1 MFNHPLKYPPS
12 FYQKGRTHPRL
23 VCTRTRTPGTL
34 SHLSTF
40 PTTYY
45 CKNLFPAHS
54 PFSAQIHPQQPMS
67 HSASPTNR
75 GLIFG
80 WVRNLKR
87 NTMLNDSLNEVSD
100 SDGPLGGSRLPARSV
115 ASPGSS
121 HVHGSHTLNHS
132 FNLGFH
138 HLPQHHHQNNHQMP
152 PTPQG
157 AIPFPHSLPPLDFLR
172 PLLQHKLRLTN
183 NVNRVR
189 SNLNSTNHTLLYA
202 NLDLRQ
208 HRDSFLQNNP
218 LIDENSKYFGV
229 LLEEAITQALAKI
242 SILGATA
249 ASKLSADDVLHYGR
263 IPVVVAKCGVY
274 LKKNG
279 LNVEGIFRVGGASKR
294 IKELQIIFNLPPEF
308 GKKLSWDGYTVH
320 DAASVLRRYLNALPE
335 PLIPLHLYDEFRDP
349 LKARPR
355 IIKYMRY
362 KAENPLKVRLA
373 SQDMLQAQASQEPA
387 PQAQPTQSPKASQ
400 SQSSRSEQTTQHSEQ
415 PAHHSQQTAPEP
427 TQLSESKEESPL
439 PSKSQRKARN
449 YKKLTRDVY
458 DAIEDYKELLDE
470 VPQLLRQLL
479 FYILDLLAMVQSNA
493 HENLMLARNLAAI
506 FQPSILSHP
515 NHDMDPE
522 EYALSQSVVEFL
534 IQYAYKL
541 LPNQEQSSSPE
552 PPTPID
558 TQAGPKSEARPQT
571 AASQLSARSGRQ
583 HSQSLLS
590 PNPDD
595 LDLIG
600 FRNSTAPGRGVTLS
614 DTEQDFASASS
625 EDEYVS
631 DAGRRRPR
639 HAEVP
644 NLLHVVNADVS
655 DDAAS
660 GGYES
665 RGSSNLLPPII
676 VSEAPLG

>member
-1 MFNHPLKYPPS
+1 
-12 FYQKGRTHPRL
+12 
-23 VCTRTRTPGTL
+23 
-34 SHLSTF
+34 
-40 PTTYY
+40 
-45 CKNLFPAHS
+45 
-54 PFSAQIHPQQPMS
+54 MS

-87 NTMLNDSLNEVSD
+87 NTMLNDSVNEVSD
-100 SDGPLGGSRLPARSV
+100 SDGPLGESRLPARSV

-121 HVHGSHTLNHS
+121 HVHGSHGQHTQGHS

-152 PTPQG
+152 PAPQG
-157 AIPFPHSLPPLDFLR
+157 AIPFPHALPLLDFLR
-172 PLLQHKLRLTN
+172 PLLHHKLRLTN

-189 SNLNSTNHTLLYA
+189 SNLNSTNQALLYA

-218 LIDENSKYFGV
+218 LVDENSKYFGV
-229 LLEEAITQALAKI
+229 SLADAISQALAKI

-249 ASKLSADDVLHYGR
+249 APKLASDDVLHYGR

-362 KAENPLKVRLA
+362 KAENPLKVRLS
-373 SQDMLQAQASQEPA
+373 SQEMLQAQASRELSQTATSDPPQPQQSQLA
-387 PQAQPTQSPKASQ
+387 PQANQQ
-400 SQSSRSEQTTQHSEQ
+400 EQTTQ
-415 PAHHSQQTAPEP
+415 PTAPAALEKAS
-427 TQLSESKEESPL
+427 SEAKQDSPL
-439 PSKSQRKARN
+439 PTKAQRKARN

-458 DAIEDYKELLDE
+458 DAIDEYKELLDD
-470 VPQLLRQLL
+470 VPQLLKQLL

-541 LPNQEQSSSPE
+541 LPNQEQSSPE
-552 PPTPID
+552 PATPTPID
-558 TQAGPKSEARPQT
+558 TRASPKAEAKPA
-571 AASQLSARSGRQ
+571 AASYLNARTSGRQ

-600 FRNSTAPGRGVTLS
+600 FRNTTAPGRGVTLS
-614 DTEQDFASASS
+614 DTEQDFASGSS
-625 EDEYVS
+625 DDEYVS
-631 DAGRRRPR
+631 DAGQRRPR
-639 HAEVP
+639 QAEVP
-644 NLLHVVNADVS
+644 NLLYVVNADAS
-655 DDAAS
+655 DEAAS

-665 RGSSNLLPPII
+665 RGSSKLSPPII
-676 VSEAPLG
+676 VSEAPQG

>member
-1 MFNHPLKYPPS
+1 
-12 FYQKGRTHPRL
+12 
-23 VCTRTRTPGTL
+23 
-34 SHLSTF
+34 
-40 PTTYY
+40 
-45 CKNLFPAHS
+45 
-54 PFSAQIHPQQPMS
+54 MS
-67 HSASPTNR
+67 
-75 GLIFG
+75 
-80 WVRNLKR
+80 
-87 NTMLNDSLNEVSD
+87 NDSVNEVSD
-100 SDGPLGGSRLPARSV
+100 SDGPSGESRSPSRSV

-121 HVHGSHTLNHS
+121 HVHGSHGSHGQHTSGHS

-138 HLPQHHHQNNHQMP
+138 HSPQHHHQNNHQMP
-152 PTPQG
+152 PAPQG
-157 AIPFPHSLPPLDFLR
+157 AIPFPHASPSSDFLR
-172 PLLQHKLRLTN
+172 PLLQHKSRSTN

-189 SNLNSTNHTLLYA
+189 SNSSSTNQTSSYA
-202 NLDLRQ
+202 NSDLRQ

-218 LIDENSKYFGV
+218 LVDENSKYFGV
-229 LLEEAITQALAKI
+229 SLADAITQASAKI

-249 ASKLSADDVLHYGR
+249 APKSASDDVLHYGR

-294 IKELQIIFNLPPEF
+294 IKELQIIFNSPPEF

-362 KAENPLKVRLA
+362 KAENPSKVRSG
-373 SQDMLQAQASQEPA
+373 SQEMLQAQAQASRESSQTALSDP
-387 PQAQPTQSPKASQ
+387 PQPQQ
-400 SQSSRSEQTTQHSEQ
+400 SQSVPQANHPEQTTQ
-415 PAHHSQQTAPEP
+415 PTAPFA
-427 TQLSESKEESPL
+427 SEKARSEAKQDSPL
-439 PSKSQRKARN
+439 PTKAQRKARN

-458 DAIEDYKELLDE
+458 EAIDEYKELLDD
-470 VPQLLRQLL
+470 VPQLSKQLL

-493 HENLMLARNLAAI
+493 HENLMSARNLAAI

-515 NHDMDPE
+515 NHDMDPD

-541 LPNQEQSSSPE
+541 LPNQEQSSPE
-552 PPTPID
+552 PATPTPID
-558 TQAGPKSEARPQT
+558 TRASPKAEAKPA
-571 AASQLSARSGRQ
+571 AASYLNARTNGRQ
-583 HSQSLLS
+583 HSQSLSS

-600 FRNSTAPGRGVTLS
+600 FRNTTAPGRGVTLS
-614 DTEQDFASASS
+614 DTEQDFASGSS
-625 EDEYVS
+625 DDEYVS
-631 DAGRRRPR
+631 DAGQRRPR
-639 HAEVP
+639 QAEVP
-644 NLLHVVNADVS
+644 NLLYVVNADAS
-655 DDAAS
+655 DEAAS

-665 RGSSNLLPPII
+665 RGSSKLSPPII
-676 VSEAPLG
+676 VSEAPQG